1 METIGRLAERETH
14 GSIFDSGDPQRFL
27 PVLQKILFGRVG
39 IVRVA
44 SVLVNRDP
52 DRAFDIRQ
60 SEI

>member
-14 GSIFDSGDPQRFL
+14 GSLFDSGDQQRFL

-44 SVLVNRDP
+44 SVLVNRGP
-52 DRAFDIRQ
+52 DRTR
-60 SEI
+60 